1 MGAGFAF
8 FPTKS
13 KDFVGSPFL
22 FIDSGRPTF
31 GLPASGRRTRG
42 AAQKR
47 RISKTRPMGAGFAF
61 FPTESPIL
69 RGSLLISSVPRFAC
83 HYVCLN
89 GAINRIA
96 IIKA

>member
-61 FPTESPIL
+61 FPHKNFVFVGAQI
-69 RGSLLISSVPRFAC
+69 ISSAPRFAC
-83 HYVCLN
+83 HYICLN